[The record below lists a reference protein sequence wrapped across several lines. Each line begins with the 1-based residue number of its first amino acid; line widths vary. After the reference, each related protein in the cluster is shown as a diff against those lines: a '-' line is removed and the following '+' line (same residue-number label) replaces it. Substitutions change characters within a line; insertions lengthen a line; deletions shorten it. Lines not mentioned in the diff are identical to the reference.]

1 MNPRIFTKEKKS
13 NSNNF
18 SSVNHY
24 KLNEALSSEVGLSI
38 KSTKNS
44 SESFYNSSQDFLPS
58 ITHELKTPISAI
70 IGLANILQEEILN
83 PQSRKECLEYIDD
96 IRRTAYEM
104 NDLVHDLLD
113 VGAAASGN
121 LSVDLSK
128 EIDVLDAI
136 KRSVKLNHDYALRRE
151 VTLKTEIIGNI
162 KAIRLDAKRMK
173 QILTNLISNA
183 IKYSPKHTEI
193 KISARTVF
201 NLHYKFLEIT
211 IADQGFGMTA
221 KQVQTAFVKYKT
233 IQNPNSE
240 KVDSFGLGLPITKQ
254 LVELQKGTIEI
265 ESEPNKGTEVTLFFR
280 YGM

>member
-13 NSNNF
+13 HDKYS
-18 SSVNHY
+18 
-24 KLNEALSSEVGLSI
+24 KLKNVLSSESGFSV
-38 KSTKNS
+38 KSNKTS
-44 SESFYNSSQDFLPS
+44 SESFYNSSQDFLPA
-58 ITHELKTPISAI
+58 ITHELKTPLSAI

-233 IQNPNSE
+233 IQNPNSG

>member
-1 MNPRIFTKEKKS
+1 MKHHSNKPKEILAVIPTQSSDILKTTNASLSIEVRNNIS
-13 NSNNF
+13 NS
-18 SSVNHY
+18 
-24 KLNEALSSEVGLSI
+24 E
-38 KSTKNS
+38 
-44 SESFYNSSQDFLPS
+44 FLPA
-58 ITHELKTPISAI
+58 ITHELKTPLSAI

-233 IQNPNSE
+233 IQNPNSG